1 MQDKPLVKRSLH
13 LPAALGRTLA
23 ALLAVAAALLAG
35 GGTALAA
42 APAEAAAAA
51 PGEPGDP
58 NIHYTGRWDT
68 SDPGAYTPYWAGAYL
83 DVGFT
88 GTTVKL
94 RQRGTIDLWAAID
107 GGPLVGH
114 LNVSGEVDL
123 TPQPLSPGNHTLR
136 VTYRVVAGSYHG
148 DAVFQGLTLDSGAT
162 TYALPRPE
170 HLIEFVGDSIT
181 VGTTT
186 SLNHLTAYPWL
197 IGERLGAA
205 HTAIAQGG
213 ACLVA
218 ADCVGLEQQFTK
230 LDPNAPTP
238 DWDFSR
244 YQADAVVINL
254 GTNDVGHGVSGAQ
267 FQQAYVNLLHSV
279 RAAYPNAWIFA
290 LETFRGRYVPETQ
303 AAVQT
308 VLGEGDGRVSFVDT
322 TGWLSD
328 ADLSDAV
335 HPNDQGHRVITEHLA
350 PIIAARL

>member
-1 MQDKPLVKRSLH
+1 MHDIPLRKRFLGR
-13 LPAALGRTLA
+13 PAALGRALA
-23 ALLAVAAALLAG
+23 AVLAVAAALLAG

-42 APAEAAAAA
+42 APAAAAAA
-51 PGEPGDP
+51 PGEPGDR
-58 NIHYTGRWDT
+58 NIHFTGRWDT
-68 SDPGAYTPYWAGAYL
+68 TDPGAYTPYWAGAYL

-94 RQRGTIDLWAAID
+94 QQRGTIDLWAAID

-114 LNVSGEVDL
+114 LNVSGEVNL
-123 TPQPLSPGNHTLR
+123 TPQPLAAGRHTLR
-136 VTYRVVAGSYHG
+136 VTYRVIAGSYHG

-162 TYALPRPE
+162 TYALPEPE

-197 IGERLGAA
+197 IGEQLGAA

-218 ADCVGLEQQFTK
+218 AGCVGLEEQFAR

-267 FQQAYVNLLHSV
+267 FQQAYAHLLRTV

-290 LETFRGRYVPETQ
+290 LETFRGRYVAETQ

-308 VLGEGDGRVSFVDT
+308 VAGEGDGRVSFVDT
-322 TGWLSD
+322 TGWLS
-328 ADLSDAV
+328 ASDLSDAV
-335 HPNDQGHRVITEHLA
+335 HPNDQGHRTITRHLA